1 MKKFSSV
8 FGIIAVILIFS
19 LFAIGSGSDKA
30 SVSSDSASDN
40 NKTTTQKADEP
51 VKVKVGET
59 LTTNTLK
66 ITYKSSADDKG
77 AQYFPA
83 ASGNKIIKL
92 TFEIENI
99 SSTDQIVSVYDF
111 KCYSDDVASSAYY
124 YGDGGLSTTTLSAG
138 RKATGNVYF
147 EVPQNANSI
156 DVEYETN
163 YWSGNKA
170 IFVVK

>member
-30 SVSSDSASDN
+30 SVSADSASDN
-40 NKTTTQKADEP
+40 SKTTTQKADEP

-77 AQYFPA
+77 AEYFPA

-124 YGDGGLSTTTLSAG
+124 YGDNGLSTTTLSAG

>member
-1 MKKFSSV
+1 MKKFSPV

-40 NKTTTQKADEP
+40 SQTTTQKADEP

-59 LTTNTLK
+59 LITNTLK

-124 YGDGGLSTTTLSAG
+124 YGDNGLSTTTLSSG

>member
-1 MKKFSSV
+1 MSLPFV
-8 FGIIAVILIFS
+8 GQAQNII
-19 LFAIGSGSDKA
+19 GWG
-30 SVSSDSASDN
+30 
-40 NKTTTQKADEP
+40 
-51 VKVKVGET
+51 GR
-59 LTTNTLK
+59 NTLK

-124 YGDGGLSTTTLSAG
+124 YGDNGLSTTTLSSG

>member
-1 MKKFSSV
+1 MVHDKFHVVKYLTNAIDLTRREEVKTEPLLKKTRFV
-8 FGIIAVILIFS
+8 FLKR
-19 LFAIGSGSDKA
+19 LDTMTDK
-30 SVSSDSASDN
+30 
-40 NKTTTQKADEP
+40 QR
-51 VKVKVGET
+51 
-59 LTTNTLK
+59 
-66 ITYKSSADDKG
+66 
-77 AQYFPA
+77 
-83 ASGNKIIKL
+83 L

-124 YGDGGLSTTTLSAG
+124 YGDNGLSTTTLSSG

>member
-1 MKKFSSV
+1 MKKFSPV

-40 NKTTTQKADEP
+40 SKTTTQKADEP

-124 YGDGGLSTTTLSAG
+124 YGDNGLSTTTLSAG